1 MKLLLRNTP
10 ILIHLNFVI
19 LHGYLFMCLCVLIF
33 KTDCVSLFLSIL
45 PIVQFSDG
53 RGYEIEPFL
62 FFYQQQNVFS
72 FLGIPILYL

>member
-10 ILIHLNFVI
+10 IPIHLNFVI

-45 PIVQFSDG
+45 PSDG

-62 FFYQQQNVFS
+62 LFYQQQNVFS